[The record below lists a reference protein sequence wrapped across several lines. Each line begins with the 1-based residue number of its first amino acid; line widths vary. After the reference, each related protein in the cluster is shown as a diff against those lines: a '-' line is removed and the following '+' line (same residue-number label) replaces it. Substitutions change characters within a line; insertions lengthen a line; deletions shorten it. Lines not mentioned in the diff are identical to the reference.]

1 MPGRKGSKKRKQ
13 TTCGGASSPR
23 RGSRS
28 RSVSPRRSKSVSPRR
43 SRSRSASPKRN
54 SGSRSVS
61 PRRSRSRS
69 VSPRRSRSAN
79 SNNMNNI
86 NRSPDYD
93 APYNYD
99 AIHNILWTFK
109 TNDPIKV
116 TRALRHHINK
126 ENLDKFVVSLKSK
139 PESKL
144 REIHGW
150 LDLDYIENRIN
161 TEEKLSKKEKE
172 KKIKLFKDL
181 KPKIERLAD
190 AASSRE
196 AAAEAIKILR
206 KFRGDRSRR

>member
-13 TTCGGASSPR
+13 PTCGGASSPR

-28 RSVSPRRSKSVSPRR
+28 RSASPRRSK
-43 SRSRSASPKRN
+43 
-54 SGSRSVS
+54 SVS

-79 SNNMNNI
+79 SNNMNHI

-109 TNDPIKV
+109 TNRPRQV
-116 TRALRHHINK
+116 TEAIRHYINK
-126 ENLDKFVVSLKSK
+126 PNLDAFLVSLKSK

-144 REIHGW
+144 KEIHGW

-161 TEEKLSKKEKE
+161 TEEKLYKKEKE
-172 KKIKLFKDL
+172 EKIKLFRDL

-206 KFRGDRSRR
+206 KFRGDRNRR